1 LQALGGVAPTV
12 PLAPAGQVGLDP
24 LKDLDLKL
32 SWAHKFGERVTIE
45 PSVGAYNIFN
55 LANFDLPPN
64 VMTPLLTGGA
74 GSINGTTS
82 ADRISNRVGAGTGVF
97 GLASPRAFEFGL
109 RIAF

>member
-1 LQALGGVAPTV
+1 PGTKLGAFGRDVSASGLNSLITNYNNTVANQATPAGNVLIQNGLFTLAQLQALGGVAPTV

-55 LANFDLPPN
+55 
-64 VMTPLLTGGA
+64 
-74 GSINGTTS
+74 
-82 ADRISNRVGAGTGVF
+82 
-97 GLASPRAFEFGL
+97 
-109 RIAF
+109 